1 MPSVTSP
8 SRRSTGHGG
17 HGQRLH
23 ENPPRDTASQRHTH
37 AMDGD
42 QQRSVQRA
50 ASLQG
55 HDVPR
60 VDAETVQSPLQPV
73 TAIDLY
79 DAGAVTRL
87 QLDESHDTKMIMILI
102 LNTSDEPMLDS
113 PAKREH
119 RA

>member
-1 MPSVTSP
+1 VPSATSP

-23 ENPPRDTASQRHTH
+23 ENPPRDTASQRHAH
-37 AMDGD
+37 AMDRD
-42 QQRSVQRA
+42 QQRTVQGA

-79 DAGAVTRL
+79 DAGAVARL
-87 QLDESHDTKMIMILI
+87 QLDESHDAKMIMILI
-102 LNTSDEPMLDS
+102 LNTSRVPMLDA